1 MGSLVEQRNKQIEG
15 LRGIALLLVV
25 TYHLICRFGQ
35 LYLNKDYYILHYFGS
50 AGTSFFL
57 LITAYYL
64 GNTAFS
70 CKDFSLGDFLKK
82 RIGKLWPPY
91 AVSVVVIYLFL
102 IPFPLPGRK
111 VEIGDLLL
119 NLIMANG
126 YLERPYVDGSHW
138 YLTTIV
144 SYIGIVGLFRKG
156 KIADNWVPY
165 MIWMMTG
172 VFFKFLKVPFLGKV
186 LGNNFIGYAVV
197 GLILYASIEL
207 KKRADAGWIM
217 TGIVALFYIA
227 LVSGRAYFVELLV
240 AVPIFIAV
248 QYKKIGLLENGLLV
262 KLGTVSYSIYLIHQ
276 NIGLSVEYQLM
287 VLSGNYSI
295 WYAVP
300 ALIITAIIGSGVYFV
315 VEKNIKKRKRKKI

>member
-1 MGSLVEQRNKQIEG
+1 MGSIVEQRNKQIEG

-64 GNTAFS
+64 GNAAFS
-70 CKDFSLGDFLKK
+70 GENFGVGDFLKK
-82 RIGKLWPPY
+82 RIGKLWPTY
-91 AVSVVVIYLFL
+91 AVSVVTIFLFL

-111 VEIGDLLL
+111 VGIGDLFL
-119 NLIMANG
+119 NLIMVNG

-144 SYIGIVGLFRKG
+144 SYIGIIGLFRKG
-156 KIADNWVPY
+156 NISDNWIPY
-165 MIWMMTG
+165 MIWMITG
-172 VFFKFLKVPFLGKV
+172 VIFKFLNVPILGKI

-207 KKRADAGWIM
+207 KRRVGLGWII

-240 AVPIFIAV
+240 AVPIFVAV
-248 QYKKIGLLENGLLV
+248 QYRKIGLLENWLLV

-287 VLSGNYSI
+287 VLSGSYSI

-300 ALIITAIIGSGVYFV
+300 ALITAVIIGSFVYFV
-315 VEKNIKKRKRKKI
+315 VEKNTKKRKNV